1 MCPHIV
7 RIWLQ
12 YTAALVTV
20 FEMSMEHQ
28 DMFDMLVII
37 QYMVGGRVGVI
48 LDISCYLA
56 LIAFSHLYNNLC
68 VCKPPFKGL

>member
-1 MCPHIV
+1 MLPHIV

-12 YTAALVTV
+12 YTAALLAV

-37 QYMVGGRVGVI
+37 QHMVEGRAGVNEDKIKVKIKVKFI
-48 LDISCYLA
+48 LEQAMKSQRG
-56 LIAFSHLYNNLC
+56 
-68 VCKPPFKGL
+68 VEV